1 MTKGT
6 AQYEMPDRA
15 EELSCPPLEKA
26 PEGCALCWDVPKGQ
40 GDTIVGANNVHPKLL
55 SQALRLASSSKRGA
69 KKKSEKLARSTGQS
83 RLFPAKSRLKTHL
96 YFLQNKSCKQKGNR
110 ET

>member
-1 MTKGT
+1 M
-6 AQYEMPDRA
+6 
-15 EELSCPPLEKA
+15 
-26 PEGCALCWDVPKGQ
+26 KGQ
-40 GDTIVGANNVHPKLL
+40 TAGGVTGEQCSPETPQ
-55 SQALRLASSSKRGA
+55 SSLRLASSSKRGA

-83 RLFPAKSRLKTHL
+83 RLFPAKSRLKIHL